1 MLELQN
7 ISKQFD
13 QKVVLE
19 NINLKINSGEIVS
32 LLGPSGSGKTTLLN
46 IILGLTKVEQGKVVF
61 NNEDLSNVAASL

>member
-19 NINLKINSGEIVS
+19 NIDLKINSGEIVS

-46 IILGLTKVEQGKVVF
+46 IILGLTGLTREK
-61 NNEDLSNVAASL
+61 LSLITRI

>member
-1 MLELQN
+1 MLLELQN

-19 NINLKINSGEIVS
+19 NIDLTINSGEIVS

-46 IILGLTKVEQGKVVF
+46 IILGLTKIDREKLF
-61 NNEDLSNVAASL
+61 LITRI